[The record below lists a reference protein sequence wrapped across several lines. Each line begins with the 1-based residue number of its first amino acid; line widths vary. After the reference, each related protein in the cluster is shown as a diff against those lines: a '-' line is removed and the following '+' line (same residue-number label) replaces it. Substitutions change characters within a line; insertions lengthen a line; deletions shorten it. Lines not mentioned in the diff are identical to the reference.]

1 MRKQRDRC
9 AKAGPVG
16 SGLLRFGER
25 RKREAEEGGEEK
37 GSGGWKTEFYGGKTE
52 FYGIFAFFK
61 SLCYNTRNYGHKRAM
76 KPSFTSFFCIRTVLP
91 CTPSKS

>member
-25 RKREAEEGGEEK
+25 RKREGEGVEGE
-37 GSGGWKTEFYGGKTE
+37 
-52 FYGIFAFFK
+52 
-61 SLCYNTRNYGHKRAM
+61 KRAAAAERQN
-76 KPSFTSFFCIRTVLP
+76 FTESLLFSNHCAIISVTMVINER
-91 CTPSKS
+91 

>member
-25 RKREAEEGGEEK
+25 RKRE
-37 GSGGWKTEFYGGKTE
+37 GK
-52 FYGIFAFFK
+52 
-61 SLCYNTRNYGHKRAM
+61 KRAAAAGRQN
-76 KPSFTSFFCIRTVLP
+76 FTESLLFSNHCAIIPVTMVINEG
-91 CTPSKS
+91 

>member
-25 RKREAEEGGEEK
+25 RKREAEEGGGRGRK
-37 GSGGWKTEFYGGKTE
+37 GQRRLKDR
-52 FYGIFAFFK
+52 ILRNLCFFQ
-61 SLCYNTRNYGHKRAM
+61 
-76 KPSFTSFFCIRTVLP
+76 ITVL
-91 CTPSKS
+91 

>member
-25 RKREAEEGGEEK
+25 RKREAEEGGGRGRGRK
-37 GSGGWKTEFYGGKTE
+37 GQRRLEDRILRRKDR
-52 FYGIFAFFK
+52 ILRNLCFFQ
-61 SLCYNTRNYGHKRAM
+61 
-76 KPSFTSFFCIRTVLP
+76 ITVL
-91 CTPSKS
+91 

>member
-25 RKREAEEGGEEK
+25 RKREGGGGRGRK
-37 GSGGWKTEFYGGKTE
+37 GQRRLEDRILRRKDR
-52 FYGIFAFFK
+52 ILRNLCFFQ
-61 SLCYNTRNYGHKRAM
+61 
-76 KPSFTSFFCIRTVLP
+76 ITVL
-91 CTPSKS
+91 

>member
-25 RKREAEEGGEEK
+25 RKGEGERGE
-37 GSGGWKTEFYGGKTE
+37 
-52 FYGIFAFFK
+52 
-61 SLCYNTRNYGHKRAM
+61 KRAAAAGRQN
-76 KPSFTSFFCIRTVLP
+76 FTESLLFSNHCAIIPITMVINER
-91 CTPSKS
+91 

>member
-1 MRKQRDRC
+1 MRKQRDRHT
-9 AKAGPVG
+9 KAGPVG

-25 RKREAEEGGEEK
+25 RKREGEGVEGGGGEK
-37 GSGGWKTEFYGGKTE
+37 GSGGWKTE

>member
-1 MRKQRDRC
+1 MRKQRDRHT
-9 AKAGPVG
+9 KAGPVG

-37 GSGGWKTEFYGGKTE
+37 GRGGWKTE

>member
-25 RKREAEEGGEEK
+25 RKREAEEGGGRK
-37 GSGGWKTEFYGGKTE
+37 GQRRLEDRILRLE
-52 FYGIFAFFK
+52 DRILRNLCFFQ
-61 SLCYNTRNYGHKRAM
+61 
-76 KPSFTSFFCIRTVLP
+76 ITVL
-91 CTPSKS
+91 

>member
-25 RKREAEEGGEEK
+25 RKREGGGGEKRTAERQNF
-37 GSGGWKTEFYGGKTE
+37 TE
-52 FYGIFAFFK
+52 
-61 SLCYNTRNYGHKRAM
+61 SLLFSNHCAIIPVTMVINE
-76 KPSFTSFFCIRTVLP
+76 
-91 CTPSKS
+91 

>member
-25 RKREAEEGGEEK
+25 RKRE
-37 GSGGWKTEFYGGKTE
+37 GK
-52 FYGIFAFFK
+52 
-61 SLCYNTRNYGHKRAM
+61 KRAAAAGRQN
-76 KPSFTSFFCIRTVLP
+76 FTAERQNFTESLLFSNHCAIIPVTMVINER
-91 CTPSKS
+91 